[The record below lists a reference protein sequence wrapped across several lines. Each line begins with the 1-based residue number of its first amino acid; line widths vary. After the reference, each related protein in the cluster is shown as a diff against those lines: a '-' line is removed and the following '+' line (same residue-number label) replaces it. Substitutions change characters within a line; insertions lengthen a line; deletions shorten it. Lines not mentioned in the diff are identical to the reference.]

1 MPLVRIALRAGK
13 SAAYRRAIGDGIHR
27 AMVETLAVPEHDRF
41 SIITEHN
48 ADGLIYDPEYLGI
61 DRSDGVVLVQITL
74 STGRKPKQK
83 RDFYARAVDLLAQDP
98 GLRPH
103 DLFLNLVE
111 VAWENWS
118 FGDGK
123 SQYTE

>member
-13 SAAYRRAIGDGIHR
+13 PANYRRAIGDGIHR
-27 AMVETLAVPEHDRF
+27 AMIETLAVPEHDRF
-41 SIITEHN
+41 QIITEHD
-48 ADGLIYDPEYLGI
+48 ADGLVYDANYLGI
-61 DRSDGVVLVQITL
+61 DRTDDVVLVQITL
-74 STGRKPKQK
+74 SGGRKPAQK
-83 RDFYARAVDLLAQDP
+83 RDFFARAAELLARDP
-98 GLRPH
+98 GLRPQ

-118 FGDGK
+118 FGEGK

>member
-13 SAAYRRAIGDGIHR
+13 SATYRRAIGDG
-27 AMVETLAVPEHDRF
+27 MVDTLAVPEHDRF
-41 SIITEHN
+41 QIITEHS

-61 DRSDGVVLVQITL
+61 DRSEGVVLVQITL

-83 RDFYARAVDLLAQDP
+83 RDFFARAVDLLAQDP
-98 GLRPH
+98 GLKPQ